1 MFEKLKSILYKNQFD
16 VFFGKVYEES
26 NLHGI
31 AVNYYFTNSIVKIPN
46 KNFIGLPDYT
56 FRLLLYSARLLKD
69 EKERE
74 VRIFDGE
81 YVLILYKKGNQI
93 CVYYQWKYCI
103 KKISDNLIH
112 MGNRA
117 TQKKLFYKG
126 SYLDFI
132 KKLYNISLELQK
144 KLEKYGIVTAAEVE
158 LPQQMDMLKKH
169 IAKIEKSL
177 A

>member
-1 MFEKLKSILYKNQFD
+1 M
-16 VFFGKVYEES
+16 
-26 NLHGI
+26 
-31 AVNYYFTNSIVKIPN
+31 
-46 KNFIGLPDYT
+46 
-56 FRLLLYSARLLKD
+56 YSARLLKE

-103 KKISDNLIH
+103 KKINDNLIY
-112 MGNRA
+112 MGNRS

-126 SYLDFI
+126 AYLDFV

-144 KLEKYGIVTAAEVE
+144 KVEKYGIITDAEVE